1 MKMAKAS
8 TADMEMAMKLCSAL
22 EAMDRRF
29 FPEGA
34 EGEHDPEDFDCDDDA
49 HCGQALRHVI
59 DILQGGSIGRVIWGM
74 YVMLDPENKVVDPD
88 ADTLEEH
95 PETVAAMKDRERMDW
110 LADPENGIGNVQLP
124 AAVVH
129 ANVHSLRDAIDAAMD
144 LPSNVRAQG
153 REAALPAKRPSGA
166 AGYVHAAPTFQAFP
180 SLVRD
185 NLKLGFSFAYWLASL
200 NELKIFSSLVS
211 GGGLS

>member
-29 FPEGA
+29 FPDGA

-49 HCGQALRHVI
+49 HCGQSLRHVL

-74 YVMLDPENKVVDPD
+74 YVMLDPANKVVDPD
-88 ADTLEEH
+88 ADTLEDH

-110 LADPENGIGNVQLP
+110 LADPVNPVGNVQLP
-124 AAVVH
+124 TAAVT
-129 ANVHSLRDAIDAAMD
+129 ANIHSLRDAIDAAMAMTA
-144 LPSNVRAQG
+144 N
-153 REAALPAKRPSGA
+153 ALANAPARTG
-166 AGYVHAAPTFQAFP
+166 
-180 SLVRD
+180 D
-185 NLKLGFSFAYWLASL
+185 
-200 NELKIFSSLVS
+200 
-211 GGGLS
+211 

>member
-29 FPEGA
+29 FPDGA

-49 HCGQALRHVI
+49 HCGQSLRHVL

-74 YVMLDPENKVVDPD
+74 YVMLDPANKVVDPD
-88 ADTLEEH
+88 ADTLEDP

-110 LADPENGIGNVQLP
+110 LADPVNPVGNVQLP
-124 AAVVH
+124 TAAVT
-129 ANVHSLRDAIDAAMD
+129 ANIHSLRDAIDAAMAMTA
-144 LPSNVRAQG
+144 N
-153 REAALPAKRPSGA
+153 ALANAPARTG
-166 AGYVHAAPTFQAFP
+166 
-180 SLVRD
+180 D
-185 NLKLGFSFAYWLASL
+185 
-200 NELKIFSSLVS
+200 
-211 GGGLS
+211 